1 MWLETDMPRPTRIA
15 NSPPAAVEESL
26 ERLGRNIRT
35 ARLRRRLPQADLA
48 ARMGVSRFVVAD
60 VEKGKPTTGVA
71 VYLGALWALGLLGN
85 MCKVADPDL
94 DEEGKTLERARGPKR
109 AGRRRVLSDDF

>member
-1 MWLETDMPRPTRIA
+1 MPRPTRIA
-15 NSPPAAVEESL
+15 NSPPAAVEEAL
-26 ERLGRNIRT
+26 ERLGSNIRT

-71 VYLGALWALGLLGN
+71 VYLGALWALGLLGD
-85 MCKVADPDL
+85 MREVADPDR
-94 DEEGKTLERARGPKR
+94 DEEGKTLELARGPKR
-109 AGRRRVLSDDF
+109 ASRRRALSDDF